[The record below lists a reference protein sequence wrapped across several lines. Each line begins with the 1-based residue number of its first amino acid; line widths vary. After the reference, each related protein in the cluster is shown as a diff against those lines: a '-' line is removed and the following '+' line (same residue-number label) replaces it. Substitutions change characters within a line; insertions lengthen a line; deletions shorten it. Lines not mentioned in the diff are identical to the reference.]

1 MDRLRQVVLSWLAFE
16 MVVNL
21 PALVLMQMLMLK
33 PSVWRQPLQP
43 AVPPV
48 SLSPILLEPVCWRQE
63 QASLPVRQ
71 EQNPVDLL
79 PVVRRNEGTAE

>member
-21 PALVLMQMLMLK
+21 PALVLTQMLMLK
-33 PSVWRQPLQP
+33 PLVWKQPLQP